1 VSATGVPG
9 PLKRF
14 GLRAKKWATFV
25 YGPAELPRD
34 IDPVKRID
42 DEELGQTPTSE
53 LPPKPP
59 VRSERQKSYDELPKG
74 TAE

>member
-1 VSATGVPG
+1 MSETRTPG

-25 YGPAELPRD
+25 YGPSELPRD

-42 DEELGQTPTSE
+42 DEQLGQTPTSE
-53 LPPKPP
+53 QPPAPP
-59 VRSERQKSYDELPKG
+59 QRSERQKSYDELPKG